1 MNAISSILSL
11 LLLLFLFIFIFA
23 LLGMQVSRNII
34 MLFLLFLFFFY
45 SRHLRRNFNV
55 NIKTSAKN
63 VTKVAIQEKLKNHVG
78 NLQVQGSLLA
88 LAKSKEGGSLVE
100 INAVSSEIWH
110 IEVHVKWFHKHPA
123 QPCKPQE
130 MEIHII
136 NFIVNS
142 VDKTKI
148 WSYCLHL
155 TRKWNS
161 FSISKVLTPAGTL
174 SLEQFGCLQYLS
186 RASILTLW

>member
-1 MNAISSILSL
+1 M
-11 LLLLFLFIFIFA
+11 
-23 LLGMQVSRNII
+23 
-34 MLFLLFLFFFY
+34 
-45 SRHLRRNFNV
+45 

-110 IEVHVKWFHKHPA
+110 IEVHVKCFHKHPA
-123 QPCKPQE
+123 HPCKPQE

-136 NFIVNS
+136 
-142 VDKTKI
+142 
-148 WSYCLHL
+148 
-155 TRKWNS
+155 
-161 FSISKVLTPAGTL
+161 
-174 SLEQFGCLQYLS
+174 
-186 RASILTLW
+186 